1 MCRLRVLTLALAALA
16 AAACNQ
22 SQPSAPQTK
31 IEVRGAEQDRLHTL
45 DAFNLSIAL
54 KRAIFDLGY
63 TCQRVERAGFVG
75 KYKNMD
81 MWTAHCGDGR
91 DWAIFAGPDGSAQA
105 RDCKDLA
112 GSDVP
117 ACNNSKAS
125 EGQLRQGELSGG
137 G

>member
-1 MCRLRVLTLALAALA
+1 MFRPRALSLALAALPV
-16 AAACNQ
+16 AACNQ

-31 IEVRGAEQDRLHTL
+31 IEVRGPEQDRLTKL

-63 TCQRVERAGFVG
+63 KCQRVEKAGFVG

-81 MWTAHCGDGR
+81 MWTAHCSDGR
-91 DWAIFAGPDGSAQA
+91 DWAVFAAPDGSVQA

-112 GSDVP
+112 GTDVP
-117 ACNNSKAS
+117 QCEIHKLPKGSFDKAS
-125 EGQLRQGELSGG
+125 
-137 G
+137 

>member
-1 MCRLRVLTLALAALA
+1 MVRLRALTMTLAALA

-31 IEVRGAEQDRLHTL
+31 IEVRSAEQDRLHKL

-63 TCQRVERAGFVG
+63 KCQRIERAGFVG
-75 KYKNMD
+75 KYKNLD
-81 MWTAHCGDGR
+81 MWTAHCTDGR
-91 DWAIFAGPDGSAQA
+91 DWAIFAGPDGSAQT

-117 ACNNSKAS
+117 ACEIHQLPKGSFDKAS
-125 EGQLRQGELSGG
+125 
-137 G
+137 

>member
-1 MCRLRVLTLALAALA
+1 MARLRVLTLALASLT

-31 IEVRGAEQDRLHTL
+31 IEVRGPEQDRLHKF

-63 TCQRVERAGFVG
+63 KCQRVERAGFVG

-81 MWTAHCGDGR
+81 MWTAHCADGR
-91 DWAIFAGPDGSAQA
+91 DWAIFAAPDGSVQA

-117 ACNNSKAS
+117 ACKIQKLPKGSFDKS
-125 EGQLRQGELSGG
+125 S
-137 G
+137 

>member
-1 MCRLRVLTLALAALA
+1 MIRLRVLALALATFA

-22 SQPSAPQTK
+22 SQPSAPQSK
-31 IEVRGAEQDRLHTL
+31 IEVRGPEQDGLHKL

-63 TCQRVERAGFVG
+63 KCQRVEKAGFVG

-81 MWTAHCGDGR
+81 MWTAHCSDGR
-91 DWAIFAGPDGSAQA
+91 DWAIFAAPDGSVQA

-112 GSDVP
+112 GNDLPKCEIHELPKGSFD
-117 ACNNSKAS
+117 KAS
-125 EGQLRQGELSGG
+125 
-137 G
+137 